1 MELRHLKYF
10 IAVAEELHFGR
21 AAQKLC
27 IAQPPLSR
35 QIKLLEEEIGVI
47 LLERT
52 KRRVVLTTAGE
63 IFLADA
69 KVSVAQAEGAIR
81 NAQRAARGEIGKL
94 AIGFVHSAGYNKI
107 PSLFCLMH
115 NRYPEVSLFL
125 DEMTIEEQEDAL
137 RTYRIDVGIVRPPLI
152 STEGLSMQVI
162 STEPLVVVLPET
174 SHLAGEA
181 EISIKSL
188 AQEAF
193 ILVSRHAAPGYY
205 DQFINLCTNTG
216 FTPKVVQEAKT
227 SPAIINLVASG
238 IGISILPSSLEN
250 LQRTGVV
257 YRPLKNPAPTSDLA
271 IVWHTHNKSPT
282 LWSFLKIVWEVT
294 GIEYPGK

>member
-21 AAQKLC
+21 AAQRLC

-35 QIKLLEEEIGVI
+35 QIKLLEEEIGVV

-107 PSLFCLMH
+107 PLLFRLMH
-115 NRYPEVSLFL
+115 TRYPEVSLSL
-125 DEMTIEEQEDAL
+125 DEMTIEEQEEAL
-137 RTYRIDVGIVRPPLI
+137 RTNQIDVGIVRPPLI
-152 STEGLSMQVI
+152 STEGLGMQVI
-162 STEPLVVVLPET
+162 STEPLVVFYPKTV
-174 SHLAGEA
+174 
-181 EISIKSL
+181 IW
-188 AQEAF
+188 QERRKF
-193 ILVSRHAAPGYY
+193 
-205 DQFINLCTNTG
+205 Q
-216 FTPKVVQEAKT
+216 
-227 SPAIINLVASG
+227 
-238 IGISILPSSLEN
+238 
-250 LQRTGVV
+250 
-257 YRPLKNPAPTSDLA
+257 
-271 IVWHTHNKSPT
+271 
-282 LWSFLKIVWEVT
+282 
-294 GIEYPGK
+294 